1 MMDNYNL
8 TLEEIIFLAAILNT
22 NEIFG
27 FDFHKREIEF
37 AKIDINLIQTQ
48 LDEKKYIKII
58 SDRKIDIEQ
67 DIYLIF
73 NIWNNP
79 STTLLFFN
87 DIDSNDTPDEF
98 LIITQQKAIDIRVS
112 GENYQIRLYNEL
124 ESVYSYLH
132 QRLTLNDYIKS
143 EDEFYLVMS
152 SDNFEA
158 KLENYHVYKNLSD
171 LGLETYGIKKEQG
184 AKILDLISK
193 VSDYFLVMI
202 NHKNNEE
209 LN

>member
-1 MMDNYNL
+1 MKEYLPLGTVVVLKN
-8 TLEEIIFLAAILNT
+8 
-22 NEIFG
+22 G
-27 FDFHKREIEF
+27 QK
-37 AKIDINLIQTQ
+37 KIMIYGRKQIS
-48 LDEKKYIKII
+48 IKT
-58 SDRKIDIEQ
+58 KVE
-67 DIYLIF
+67 Y
-73 NIWNNP
+73 
-79 STTLLFFN
+79 
-87 DIDSNDTPDEF
+87 
-98 LIITQQKAIDIRVS
+98 
-112 GENYQIRLYNEL
+112 
-124 ESVYSYLH
+124 
-132 QRLTLNDYIKS
+132 DYIKS

-209 LN
+209 GIIKLYCDEDNQYIYKLVYKKYGEKVVVANKNSDEIINSILYI